1 MPGFR
6 VTERSMA
13 SNTLAN
19 LQVNLAR
26 NQQLQNQLSSGK
38 LITKASDSP
47 GGAVIAMQHRADV
60 ATLNQ
65 YSRNADDG
73 MGWLDMADT
82 ALKSASTQ
90 MNRARELVLSGLSSG
105 SGGSPEAREAIALE
119 VDNLRDSMIN
129 LSNTTYLDR
138 PIFGGSTPGTIA
150 YDKNGDYQGDDGKIN
165 RTISGNATVRVD
177 TGAEDV
183 FGPEAGN
190 GNVFKLLG
198 SIADHLRSN
207 PSGLQSDLA
216 EVDTAQKRIQA
227 GLSGVGSRY
236 NQVSEMQQTA
246 QNRVIDLKAQLS
258 DVEDIDLPKT
268 ITELALQQT
277 AYQAALAATAKVI
290 QPSLVDFLR

>member
-19 LQVNLAR
+19 LQINLSR
-26 NQQLQNQLSSGK
+26 NQQLQEQLSSGK

-47 GGAVIAMQHRADV
+47 GGAVIAMQHRADM
-60 ATLNQ
+60 ASLNQ

-73 MGWLDMADT
+73 LGWLSMADT
-82 ALKSASTQ
+82 ALTSASAQ
-90 MNRARELVLSGLSSG
+90 MNRARELVLSGLSNG
-105 SGGSPEAREAIALE
+105 SAGSPEAREAIALE
-119 VDNLRDSMIN
+119 VDNIREAMLN

-138 PIFGGSTPGTIA
+138 PIFGGSTSGGEA
-150 YDKNGDYQGDDGKIN
+150 YNKSGVYQGDDGKIN
-165 RTISGNATVRVD
+165 RTISNNATVRVD
-177 TGAEDV
+177 TAGDTV
-183 FGPEAGN
+183 FGPET
-190 GNVFKLLG
+190 GNVFGLLAKI
-198 SIADHLRSN
+198 SDDLRRN
-207 PSGLQSDLA
+207 PDGLKDDLA
-216 EVDTAQKRIQA
+216 QVDTAQKRIQA

-236 NQVSEMQQTA
+236 NQVSEMQQAA
-246 QNRVIDLKAQLS
+246 QNRVLDLRAQLS
-258 DVEDIDLPKT
+258 NVEDIDLPKT

>member
-19 LQVNLAR
+19 LQVNLSR
-26 NQQLQNQLSSGK
+26 NQQLQEQLSSGK

-47 GGAVIAMQHRADV
+47 GGAVIAMQHRADM

-73 MGWLDMADT
+73 MGWLNMADT
-82 ALKSASTQ
+82 ALTSASTQ

-105 SGGSPEAREAIALE
+105 SAGSTEAREAIALE
-119 VDNLRDSMIN
+119 VDNIRESMIN
-129 LSNTTYLDR
+129 LANTTYLDR
-138 PIFGGSTPGTIA
+138 PVFGGSTSGTIA
-150 YDKNGDYQGDDGKIN
+150 YDKNGVYQGDDGKIN

-177 TGAEDV
+177 TGGDDI
-183 FGPEAGN
+183 FGAGG
-190 GNVFKLLG
+190 GNVFHLLG
-198 SIADHLRSN
+198 QIADDLLN
-207 PSGLQSDLA
+207 DPAGLQADLG

-246 QNRVIDLKAQLS
+246 QNRVLDLRAQLS

>member
-47 GGAVIAMQHRADV
+47 GGAVIAMQHRADM

-73 MGWLDMADT
+73 IGWLNMADT
-82 ALKSASTQ
+82 SLSSASTQ
-90 MNRARELVLSGLSSG
+90 LNRARELVLSGLSSG
-105 SGGSPEAREAIALE
+105 SAGSPEAREAIALE
-119 VDNLRDSMIN
+119 VENIRDSMIN

-138 PIFGGSTPGTIA
+138 PIFGGSTPGAIA
-150 YDKNGDYQGDDGKIN
+150 FDKNGVYQGDDGKIN

-183 FGPEAGN
+183 FGSGN
-190 GNVFKLLG
+190 TNVFHLLG
-198 SIADHLRSN
+198 KIADDLRN
-207 PSGLQSDLA
+207 DPVGLQADLS

-246 QNRVIDLKAQLS
+246 QNRVLDLRAQLS

>member
-1 MPGFR
+1 
-6 VTERSMA
+6 MA

-19 LQVNLAR
+19 LQINLSR
-26 NQQLQNQLSSGK
+26 NQQLQEQLSSGK

-47 GGAVIAMQHRADV
+47 GGAVIAMQHRADM
-60 ATLNQ
+60 ATLDQ

-73 MGWLDMADT
+73 MGWLNMADT
-82 ALKSASTQ
+82 ALNSASTQ
-90 MNRARELVLSGLSSG
+90 LNRARELVLSGLSSG
-105 SGGSPEAREAIALE
+105 SAGSTEAREAIALE
-119 VDNLRDSMIN
+119 VDNLRESMIN

-138 PIFGGSTPGTIA
+138 PIFGGSTPGAVA
-150 YDKNGDYQGDDGKIN
+150 YDKNGVYQGDDGKIN
-165 RTISGNATVRVD
+165 RSISGNATVRVD
-177 TGAEDV
+177 TSAESV
-183 FGPEAGN
+183 FGPET
-190 GNVFKLLG
+190 GNVFSLLG
-198 SIADHLRSN
+198 QIATDLRTN
-207 PSGLQSDLA
+207 PAGLQADLA
-216 EVDTAQKRIQA
+216 GVDTAQKRVQA

-246 QNRVIDLKAQLS
+246 QNRVLDLRAQLS

>member
-19 LQVNLAR
+19 LQINLSR
-26 NQQLQNQLSSGK
+26 NQQLQEQLSSGK

-47 GGAVIAMQHRADV
+47 GGAVIAMQHRADM
-60 ATLNQ
+60 ATLDQ

-73 MGWLDMADT
+73 MGWLNMADT
-82 ALKSASTQ
+82 ALNSASTQ
-90 MNRARELVLSGLSSG
+90 LNRARELVLSGLSSG
-105 SGGSPEAREAIALE
+105 SAGSTEAREAIALE
-119 VDNLRDSMIN
+119 VDNLRESMIN

-138 PIFGGSTPGTIA
+138 PIFGGSTPGAVA
-150 YDKNGDYQGDDGKIN
+150 YDKNGVYQGDDGKIN
-165 RTISGNATVRVD
+165 RSISGNATVRVD
-177 TGAEDV
+177 TSAESV
-183 FGPEAGN
+183 FGPET
-190 GNVFKLLG
+190 GNVFSLLG
-198 SIADHLRSN
+198 QIATDLRTN
-207 PSGLQSDLA
+207 PAGLQADLA
-216 EVDTAQKRIQA
+216 GVDTAQKRVQA

-246 QNRVIDLKAQLS
+246 QNRVLDLRAQLS

>member
-19 LQVNLAR
+19 LQVNLSR
-26 NQQLQNQLSSGK
+26 NQQLQEQLSSGK

-47 GGAVIAMQHRADV
+47 GGAVIAMQHRADM

-65 YSRNADDG
+65 YARNADDG
-73 MGWLDMADT
+73 IGWLSMADT
-82 ALKSASTQ
+82 ALTSASSQ

-105 SGGSPEAREAIALE
+105 SAGSPEAREAIALE
-119 VDNLRDSMIN
+119 VENLRDSMIN

-138 PIFGGSTPGTIA
+138 PIFGGSTPGSIA
-150 YDKNGDYQGDDGKIN
+150 YDKNGVYQGDDGKIN

-177 TGAEDV
+177 TSGDDV
-183 FGPEAGN
+183 FGSGT
-190 GNVFKLLG
+190 GNVFNLLG
-198 SIADHLRSN
+198 QIAEDLRRN
-207 PSGLQSDLA
+207 PAGLQADLA
-216 EVDTAQKRIQA
+216 NVDTAQKRIQA

-246 QNRVIDLKAQLS
+246 QNRVLDLRAQLS
-258 DVEDIDLPKT
+258 NVEDIDLPKT

>member
-47 GGAVIAMQHRADV
+47 GGAVIAMQHRADI
-60 ATLNQ
+60 ASLNQ
-65 YSRNADDG
+65 YARNADDG
-73 MGWLDMADT
+73 IGWLNMADT
-82 ALKSASTQ
+82 ALKGASSQ

-105 SGGSPEAREAIALE
+105 SAGSVEAREAIALE
-119 VDNLRDSMIN
+119 VDNIRESMIN
-129 LSNTTYLDR
+129 LANTTYLDR
-138 PIFGGSTPGTIA
+138 PIFGGSTSGVLA
-150 YDKNGDYQGDDGKIN
+150 YDKSGTYQGDDGKIN
-165 RTISGNATVRVD
+165 RTISGSATVRVD
-177 TGAEDV
+177 TSAESI
-183 FGPEAGN
+183 FGPET
-190 GNVFKLLG
+190 GNVFNLLG
-198 SIADHLRSN
+198 KIADDLRRN
-207 PSGLQSDLA
+207 PAGLRDDLG

-246 QNRVIDLKAQLS
+246 QNRVLDLRAQLS

>member
-1 MPGFR
+1 
-6 VTERSMA
+6 MA

-26 NQQLQNQLSSGK
+26 NQQLQEQLSSGK
-38 LITKASDSP
+38 LLTKASDSP

-73 MGWLDMADT
+73 IGWLSMADT
-82 ALKSASTQ
+82 ALTSASTQ

-105 SGGSPEAREAIALE
+105 SAGSAEAREAIALE
-119 VDNLRDSMIN
+119 VDNLRESMLN
-129 LSNTTYLDR
+129 LANTTYLDR
-138 PIFGGSTPGTIA
+138 PVFGGTTSGAVA
-150 YDKNGDYQGDDGKIN
+150 YDKNGVYQGDDGKIN
-165 RTISGNATVRVD
+165 RSISGNATVRVD
-177 TGAEDV
+177 TSAEAV
-183 FGPEAGN
+183 FGPEP
-190 GNVFKLLG
+190 GNVFNLLG
-198 SIADHLRSN
+198 KIASDLRTN
-207 PSGLQSDLA
+207 PAGLQADLA

-246 QNRVIDLKAQLS
+246 QNRVLDLRAQLS

>member
-47 GGAVIAMQHRADV
+47 GGAVIAMQHRADM

-73 MGWLDMADT
+73 IGWLNMADT
-82 ALKSASTQ
+82 SLSSASTQ

-105 SGGSPEAREAIALE
+105 SAGSPEAREAIALE
-119 VDNLRDSMIN
+119 VENIRDSMIN

-138 PIFGGSTPGTIA
+138 PIFGGSTPGAIA
-150 YDKNGDYQGDDGKIN
+150 FDKNGVYQGDDGKIN

-183 FGPEAGN
+183 FGSGN
-190 GNVFKLLG
+190 TNVFHLLG
-198 SIADHLRSN
+198 KIADDLRN
-207 PSGLQSDLA
+207 DPVGLQADLS

-246 QNRVIDLKAQLS
+246 QNRVLDLRAQLS

>member
-19 LQVNLAR
+19 LQVNLSR
-26 NQQLQNQLSSGK
+26 NQQLQEQLSSGK

-47 GGAVIAMQHRADV
+47 GGAVIAMQHRADME
-60 ATLNQ
+60 TLNQ

-73 MGWLDMADT
+73 IGWLNMADT
-82 ALKSASTQ
+82 ALQSASTQ
-90 MNRARELVLSGLSSG
+90 MNKARELVLSGLSSG
-105 SGGSPEAREAIALE
+105 AAGSAEAREAIALE
-119 VDNLRDSMIN
+119 VENLRDSMIN
-129 LSNTTYLDR
+129 LSNTTFLDR
-138 PIFGGSTPGTIA
+138 PVFGGSTPGAIA
-150 YDKNGDYQGDDGKIN
+150 YDKNGDFQGDDGKIN

-177 TGAEDV
+177 TSGDDV
-183 FGPEAGN
+183 FGAGN

-198 SIADHLRSN
+198 QIADDLRNN
-207 PSGLQSDLA
+207 PAGLQTDLA
-216 EVDTAQKRIQA
+216 GVDTAQKRIQA
-227 GLSGVGSRY
+227 GLSGVGSRS
-236 NQVSEMQQTA
+236 NQLSEMQQTA
-246 QNRVIDLKAQLS
+246 QNRVLDLRAQLS

>member
-6 VTERSMA
+6 VTERSMV

-19 LQVNLAR
+19 LQVNLSR
-26 NQQLQNQLSSGK
+26 NQQLQEQLSSGK

-47 GGAVIAMQHRADV
+47 GGAVIAMQHRADM

-73 MGWLDMADT
+73 IGWLSMADT
-82 ALKSASTQ
+82 ALTSASTQ

-105 SGGSPEAREAIALE
+105 SAGSPEAREAIALE
-119 VDNLRDSMIN
+119 VENLRESMIN

-138 PIFGGSTPGTIA
+138 PIFGGSTSGAIA
-150 YDKNGDYQGDDGKIN
+150 YDKNGVYQGDDGKIN

-177 TGAEDV
+177 TSGDDV
-183 FGPEAGN
+183 FGAGT
-190 GNVFKLLG
+190 GNVFNLLG
-198 SIADHLRSN
+198 KIAADLRTN
-207 PSGLQSDLA
+207 PAGLQADLG

-236 NQVSEMQQTA
+236 NQVSEMQQNA
-246 QNRVIDLKAQLS
+246 QNRVLDLRAQLS

>member
-19 LQVNLAR
+19 LQINLSR
-26 NQQLQNQLSSGK
+26 NQQLQEQLSSGK
-38 LITKASDSP
+38 LLTKASDSP
-47 GGAVIAMQHRADV
+47 GGAVIAMQHRSDM
-60 ATLNQ
+60 ATLDQ

-73 MGWLDMADT
+73 MGWLNMADT

-90 MNRARELVLSGLSSG
+90 LNRARELVLTGLSSG
-105 SGGSPEAREAIALE
+105 TAGSPEAREAIALE
-119 VDNLRDSMIN
+119 VDNLRESMIN
-129 LSNTTYLDR
+129 LSNTSYLDR
-138 PIFGGSTPGTIA
+138 PIFGGSTPGSIA
-150 YDKNGDYQGDDGKIN
+150 YDKDGVYQGDDGKIN
-165 RTISGNATVRVD
+165 RSISGNATVRVD
-177 TGAEDV
+177 TSAESI
-183 FGPEAGN
+183 FGPET
-190 GNVFKLLG
+190 GNVFSLLG
-198 SIADHLRSN
+198 QIAQDLRTN
-207 PSGLQSDLA
+207 PSGLNADLA
-216 EVDTAQKRIQA
+216 GVDTAQKRVQA

-246 QNRVIDLKAQLS
+246 QNRVLDLKAQLS

>member
-19 LQVNLAR
+19 LQVNLSR
-26 NQQLQNQLSSGK
+26 NQQLQEQLSSGK

-47 GGAVIAMQHRADV
+47 GGAVIAMQHRSDM

-73 MGWLDMADT
+73 IGWLSMADT
-82 ALKSASTQ
+82 ALTSASTQ

-105 SGGSPEAREAIALE
+105 SAGSVEAREAIALE
-119 VDNLRDSMIN
+119 IDNLRESMLN

-138 PIFGGSTPGTIA
+138 PIFGGSTSGSIA
-150 YDKNGDYQGDDGKIN
+150 YDKDGVFQGDDGKIN

-177 TGAEDV
+177 TSGDDV
-183 FGPEAGN
+183 FGAGT
-190 GNVFKLLG
+190 GNVFNLLG
-198 SIADHLRSN
+198 QIADDLRTN
-207 PSGLQSDLA
+207 PAGLQADLA
-216 EVDTAQKRIQA
+216 QVDTAQKRIQA

-236 NQVSEMQQTA
+236 NQVTEMQQTA
-246 QNRVIDLKAQLS
+246 QNRVLDLRAQLS

>member
-19 LQVNLAR
+19 LQVNLSR
-26 NQQLQNQLSSGK
+26 NQQLQEQLSSGK
-38 LITKASDSP
+38 LLTKASDSP
-47 GGAVIAMQHRADV
+47 GGAVIAMQHRADM

-73 MGWLDMADT
+73 MGWLNMADSALT
-82 ALKSASTQ
+82 AASTQ
-90 MNRARELVLSGLSSG
+90 MNKARELVLSGLSSG
-105 SGGSPEAREAIALE
+105 SAGSTEAREAIALE
-119 VDNLRDSMIN
+119 VDNIRESMIN
-129 LSNTTYLDR
+129 LANTTYLDR
-138 PIFGGSTPGTIA
+138 PVFGGSTSGTIA
-150 YDKNGDYQGDDGKIN
+150 YDKNGVYQGDDGKMN

-183 FGPEAGN
+183 FGTGT
-190 GNVFKLLG
+190 GNVFNLLG
-198 SIADHLRSN
+198 QIADDLRHN
-207 PSGLQSDLA
+207 PAGLQADLGN
-216 EVDTAQKRIQA
+216 VDMAQKRIQA

-236 NQVSEMQQTA
+236 NQVSEMQQSA
-246 QNRVIDLKAQLS
+246 QNRVLDLKAQLS

>member
-26 NQQLQNQLSSGK
+26 NQQLQEQLSSGK
-38 LITKASDSP
+38 LLTKASDSP
-47 GGAVIAMQHRADV
+47 GGAVIAMQHRADM

-73 MGWLDMADT
+73 IGWLSMADT
-82 ALKSASTQ
+82 ALTSASSQ
-90 MNRARELVLSGLSSG
+90 LNRARELVLSGLSSG
-105 SGGSPEAREAIALE
+105 SAGSAEAREAIALE

-138 PIFGGSTPGTIA
+138 PIFGGSTAGSIA
-150 YDKNGDYQGDDGKIN
+150 YDKNGVYQGDDGKIN

-177 TGAEDV
+177 TGAEAV
-183 FGPEAGN
+183 FGPEPD
-190 GNVFKLLG
+190 NVFNLLG
-198 SIADHLRSN
+198 KIADDLRRN
-207 PSGLQSDLA
+207 PAGLQADLA
-216 EVDTAQKRIQA
+216 AVDTAQKRIQA

-246 QNRVIDLKAQLS
+246 QNRVLDLRAQLS

>member
-19 LQVNLAR
+19 LQINLSR
-26 NQQLQNQLSSGK
+26 NQQLQEQLSSGK

-47 GGAVIAMQHRADV
+47 GGAVIAMQHRADM

-65 YSRNADDG
+65 YTRNADDG
-73 MGWLDMADT
+73 MGWLNMADT
-82 ALKSASTQ
+82 ALQSASTQ

-105 SGGSPEAREAIALE
+105 SAGSPEAREAIALE
-119 VDNLRDSMIN
+119 VENLRDSMIN

-138 PIFGGSTPGTIA
+138 PIFGGTTSGAVA
-150 YDKNGDYQGDDGKIN
+150 YDKDGVFQGDDGKMN

-177 TGAEDV
+177 TGAEEV
-183 FGPEAGN
+183 FGSGTGN
-190 GNVFKLLG
+190 
-198 SIADHLRSN
+198 
-207 PSGLQSDLA
+207 
-216 EVDTAQKRIQA
+216 VDTAQKRIQA

-246 QNRVIDLKAQLS
+246 QNRVLDLRAQLS

>member
-26 NQQLQNQLSSGK
+26 NQQLQEQLSSGK
-38 LITKASDSP
+38 LLTKASDSP
-47 GGAVIAMQHRADV
+47 GGAVIAMQHRADM

-65 YSRNADDG
+65 YSRNAADG
-73 MGWLDMADT
+73 IGWLSMADT
-82 ALKSASTQ
+82 ALTGASTQ
-90 MNRARELVLSGLSSG
+90 MNKARELVLSGLSSG
-105 SGGSPEAREAIALE
+105 SAGSPEAREAIALE
-119 VDNLRDSMIN
+119 VDNLRESMIN
-129 LSNTTYLDR
+129 LANTTYLDR
-138 PIFGGSTPGTIA
+138 PVFGGSTSGSVA
-150 YDKNGDYQGDDGKIN
+150 YDKNGVYQGDDGKIN

-177 TGAEDV
+177 TSAEAV
-183 FGPEAGN
+183 FGPEP
-190 GNVFKLLG
+190 GNVFNLLG
-198 SIADHLRSN
+198 KIADDLRHN
-207 PSGLQSDLA
+207 PAGLQTDLS

-246 QNRVIDLKAQLS
+246 QNRVLDLRAQLS